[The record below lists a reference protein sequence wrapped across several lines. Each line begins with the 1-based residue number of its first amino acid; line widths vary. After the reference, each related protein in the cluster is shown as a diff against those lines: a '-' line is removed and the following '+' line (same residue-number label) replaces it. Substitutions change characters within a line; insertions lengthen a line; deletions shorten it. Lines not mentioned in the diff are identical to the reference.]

1 MMLVAE
7 FVVTVTSCVPVPL
20 GEVAVSKP
28 EEITLT
34 SVAGVDPKSTVVEDV
49 KPEPLM
55 TTSVPPAGGPAGGEI
70 RRCQLDTGTTG
81 AGCSVCSVRPV
92 GERTQAD
99 QNGDDNAGESV
110 LPHLVP
116 SLESRDPRRA
126 PGGLWNAGARRLS
139 IRLAEP
145 APGRAG
151 GPGHMRSER
160 GADGATLG

>member
-55 TTSVPPAGGPAGGEI
+55 TTSVPPAGGPAGG
-70 RRCQLDTGTTG
+70 DTDVT
-81 AGCSVCSVRPV
+81 V
-92 GERTQAD
+92 G
-99 QNGDDNAGESV
+99 S
-110 LPHLVP
+110 
-116 SLESRDPRRA
+116 
-126 PGGLWNAGARRLS
+126 
-139 IRLAEP
+139 
-145 APGRAG
+145 
-151 GPGHMRSER
+151 
-160 GADGATLG
+160 